1 MYIILANIVDF
12 IHILVLIFILGGL
25 FISYNGKLRRVR
37 IFHDYFVILV
47 LILQSICGLKCPLV
61 ILSDNLRHLG
71 DPSYEILYEP
81 FTEKLFMKLF
91 GISISSNLVL
101 IVILLLAVLAI
112 AHILTVRKIK
122 SK

>member
-12 IHILVLIFILGGL
+12 IHILVIIFMLGGL
-25 FISYNGKLRRVR
+25 FNFYDKKMRLR
-37 IFHDYFVILV
+37 IFYDYFVILV
-47 LILQSICGLKCPLV
+47 LILQIICGLKCPLV

-71 DPSYEILYEP
+71 DPSYEILFEP

-112 AHILTVRKIK
+112 SHILTIKKIK